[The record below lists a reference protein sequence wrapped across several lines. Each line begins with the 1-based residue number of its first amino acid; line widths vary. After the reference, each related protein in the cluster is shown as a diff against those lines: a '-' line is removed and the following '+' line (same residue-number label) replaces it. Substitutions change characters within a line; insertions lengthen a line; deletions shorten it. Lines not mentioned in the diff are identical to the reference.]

1 MISRSTTERW
11 PHSSQRLFCVSLSTA
26 RVAAMTCG
34 PRLPAAPCSP
44 ACGGFEWSVVV
55 VDISLSLLE
64 DLDKDLL
71 QVRLDRLD
79 RDQWQMLRM
88 DLGEQVV
95 ELLLVRDRPAYATLA
110 SFGGDREAVK
120 PRRGVGREWP
130 AQPDLIGILAEAS
143 EQFAHR

>member
-1 MISRSTTERW
+1 MISSNTRERW
-11 PHSSQRLFCVSLSTA
+11 PHNCHKPFCVSPSTA
-26 RVAAMTCG
+26 RVAATTRG

-88 DLGEQVV
+88 HLGGQGV
-95 ELLLVRDRPAYATLA
+95 ELLLVRDRAAYAALA

-120 PRRGVGREWP
+120 PRPGRRIE
-130 AQPDLIGILAEAS
+130 
-143 EQFAHR
+143 

>member
-1 MISRSTTERW
+1 MISGSKMERW
-11 PHSSQRLFCVSLSTA
+11 PHGSHKPFCVSPSTA

-55 VDISLSLLE
+55 DISLSLLE
-64 DLDKDLL
+64 DLDKDVL

-88 DLGEQVV
+88 DLGEQGV
-95 ELLLVRDRPAYATLA
+95 ELLLVRDRPADATLA
-110 SFGGDREAVK
+110 S
-120 PRRGVGREWP
+120 
-130 AQPDLIGILAEAS
+130 
-143 EQFAHR
+143 

>member
-1 MISRSTTERW
+1 MIWSNTRERW
-11 PHSSQRLFCVSLSTA
+11 PHNCHKPFCVSPSTA
-26 RVAAMTCG
+26 RVAATARG

-44 ACGGFEWSVVV
+44 ASGGFEWSVVV

-88 DLGEQVV
+88 DLSEQVV

-110 SFGGDREAVK
+110 ISGGDREAVK
-120 PRRGVGREWP
+120 PRRGGRIEWP
-130 AQPDLIGILAEAS
+130 AQPDLDHL
-143 EQFAHR
+143 RR